1 MLIFNQVSRND
12 IGELSFYISCG
23 EFAYIYYQESRDIEV
38 LFNLIMG
45 NTKPDDGVIS
55 WLNNDGL
62 IQPFPIEKRVVYK
75 ENILLPDRTVI
86 ENMRY
91 IMQIRGFS
99 NKYINNRARR
109 VLNIL
114 GLDKLFDKRPG
125 DLMKHQLVRA
135 NIAQAILDFPT
146 VVIVENPTT
155 MLDDVN
161 AQGIIHFL
169 KGINSLSLTIIF
181 LSSDQRLIPG
191 EGVKVIGSVLTSKS
205 NREKGSYA

>member
-1 MLIFNQVSRND
+1 MLIFNQVSKNGICD
-12 IGELSFYISCG
+12 LSFYIRSG
-23 EFAYIYYQESRDIEV
+23 EFAYIYYQESRDIET

-45 NTKPDDGVIS
+45 NARPDDGVIR
-55 WLNNDGL
+55 WLNNDSL
-62 IQPFPIEKRVVYK
+62 IKPFPIEKRVVYQ

-99 NKYINNRARR
+99 SKYINNRARR

-114 GLDKLFDKRPG
+114 ELDKLFDKKPG
-125 DLMKHQLVRA
+125 ELMKHQLIRA

-146 VVIVENPTT
+146 VVIVENPTI

-161 AQGIIHFL
+161 AQGIIHLL

-191 EGVKVIGSVLTSKS
+191 DGVKVIGPVLTSKQ